1 VCTSPLSHIYL
12 GTHVF
17 SPQVFELGRCMLGMG
32 VAARVHVTFES
43 YISWDFNHGLVN
55 CPICYYD
62 GSCLSWLSYD

>member
-43 YISWDFNHGLVN
+43 YISWDTCVVIIIILTMV
-55 CPICYYD
+55 
-62 GSCLSWLSYD
+62 